1 MMKKIGIVLLVLV
14 LMGISAVGAAY
25 VATEIAIDSARENK
39 ALDFITTKP
48 MDGVYTAEEGRAVI
62 QISNDVIIMYYDN
75 DVMWIGRFMPN
86 PSPNQK
92 NIFLMTVV
100 NSIMTK
106 RQEAPSLF
114 PLFKKGRNIVLGE
127 DAGGAEF
134 ERVEPGTVTTSI
146 GTLY

>member
-1 MMKKIGIVLLVLV
+1 MMKKIVMVLIVLV
-14 LMGISAVGAAY
+14 LMGISAAGAAY
-25 VATEIAIDSARENK
+25 VATDIARENK
-39 ALDFITTKP
+39 ALDFITPKS
-48 MDGVYTAEEGRAVI
+48 MDGVYAAEEGRAVI

-86 PSPNQK
+86 PNQK

-106 RQEAPSLF
+106 RQEVPSLF
-114 PLFKKGRNIVLGE
+114 PLFKRGRNIVLGE
-127 DAGGAEF
+127 GAGGAEF
-134 ERVEPGTVTTSI
+134 EKVEPGTITTSI

>member
-14 LMGISAVGAAY
+14 LMGLSAAGAAY
-25 VATEIAIDSARENK
+25 IATEIATDSARENK
-39 ALDFITTKP
+39 ALNFITTKP

-86 PSPNQK
+86 PNQK
-92 NIFLMTVV
+92 NIFLMTIV

-106 RQEAPSLF
+106 RQEVPSLF

-127 DAGGAEF
+127 DADGVEF
-134 ERVEPGTVTTSI
+134 EKVDPGTVTTSI

>member
-1 MMKKIGIVLLVLV
+1 MMKKIVMVLIVLV
-14 LMGISAVGAAY
+14 LMGLSAAGAAY
-25 VATEIAIDSARENK
+25 VATDIAKENK
-39 ALDFITTKP
+39 ALDFITPKS

-106 RQEAPSLF
+106 RQEVPSLF

-127 DAGGAEF
+127 DADEVEF
-134 ERVEPGTVTTSI
+134 EKVEPGTVTTSV